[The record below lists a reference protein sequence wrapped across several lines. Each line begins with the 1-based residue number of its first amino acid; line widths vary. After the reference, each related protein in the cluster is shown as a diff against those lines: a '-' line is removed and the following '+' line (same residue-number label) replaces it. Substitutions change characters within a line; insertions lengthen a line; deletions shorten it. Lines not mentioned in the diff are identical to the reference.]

1 MIFFVF
7 SAFKHYYIVRQDNN
21 YIDVSIILLD
31 LKLNQED
38 TLQIGHNFLSLFLLF
53 QLCLLIATKNEVID

>member
-7 SAFKHYYIVRQDNN
+7 STFKHYYIVRQDNN

-38 TLQIGHNFLSLFLLF
+38 TLQIGYNFLSLFLLF
-53 QLCLLIATKNEVID
+53 QLRLLIATKNEVID